1 MQGRTWDS
9 LNMFIVYTEFYREH
23 VMPGPNQ
30 MTPSRLPT
38 EGLPLYSCQKCRRMY
53 YTGLMLYRFLRRKLF
68 LQSRFIPLY
77 TELSSVNI
85 ANSRGFL
92 IN

>member
-1 MQGRTWDS
+1 MG
-9 LNMFIVYTEFYREH
+9 LFEHVYCVHRILPRSWL

-30 MTPSRLPT
+30 VTPSGLPA
-38 EGLPLYSCQKCRRMY
+38 EGLPLYSYQKCRRMY
-53 YTGLMLYRFLRRKLF
+53 YTGVMLYRFLRRKLF

-77 TELSSVNI
+77 TELSIVNL